1 MIIVIGAIAAAAFTG
16 IVLLIRFISSGDTRT
31 ALWAVALVLAT
42 ATAAVFAQI
51 ASIYY
56 TMPIGWLVAIG
67 VAMLVVVALVW
78 RIGTD
83 AEWKLPK
90 VIALAAVMLLSMV
103 ALTFV
108 AIAAPAGELLTPLFE
123 TRASQIA
130 EANGFEPLLPT
141 EAELNTDAGLPVD
154 DTADGEGLTI
164 GYTRFVLVERAAEGP
179 LDHDELTERARPGTR
194 PVGDIGPGSEIPEDA
209 QYTELQLGAR
219 PALGVSYK
227 AVTEEN
233 LDDVLGLDEVRL
245 LLFER
250 DGVQVVLYSQGSMEY
265 QSDGSY
271 TPRSPLSFDEL
282 VRIAES
288 LEPVR

>member
-1 MIIVIGAIAAAAFTG
+1 MIIAVGAIAAAALTG
-16 IVLLIRFISSGDTRT
+16 IVLLIRFISSGDART

-42 ATAAVFAQI
+42 AIAAVFAQL

-108 AIAAPAGELLTPLFE
+108 AIAAPTGKLLTPLFE

-130 EANGFEPLLPT
+130 EANGFELLLPAG
-141 EAELNTDAGLPVD
+141 AEMNTDEGLPVD
-154 DTADGEGLTI
+154 ETADGEGVTL
-164 GYTRFVLVERAAEGP
+164 GYSRFVLVERAAEGL
-179 LDHDELTERARPGTR
+179 LDHDELAERARPGMR
-194 PVGDIGPGSEIPEDA
+194 PVGDIGPGSEIPEDVE
-209 QYTELQLGAR
+209 YTELRLDSR

-233 LDDVLGLDEVRL
+233 LDDALGLDDVRL
-245 LLFER
+245 LLLER
-250 DGVQVVLYSQGSMEY
+250 DGVQIVLYSQGSMEY
-265 QSDGSY
+265 QSDESY
-271 TPRSPLSFDEL
+271 APRPPLAFEEL
-282 VRIAES
+282 MRIAES